1 MVDGNASGGTIVGV
15 ATRPRRHDHGGMSAL
30 ILVDR
35 LPLHRWRPFAAS
47 AMAATVIAMVAA
59 AGVWATGYAPPITR
73 LAGADRYATSAAAAA
88 TYASPQTT
96 VYVASGGGYADA
108 LSAAPL
114 AGAQGAPL
122 LLVAPTSIPAAIHA
136 QLVRLQPTNIVVLGG
151 PGVVSDA
158 VLTQLQALTTP
169 AGGAARVYGN
179 DRYATSAAVLHTYP
193 TPGSTTPRI
202 YVVAGTDYPDGLS
215 AAALAGHQGAPL
227 ALVQQSAVPPL
238 VLTELQRLKPA
249 SIVVLGGSAVVSDAV
264 LAQLDGL
271 TTPAGGASRIAGAD
285 RYKTSALIS
294 QAGYPSLPPASVVY
308 VATGTGFADA
318 LSGAPLAA
326 KDGVPLLLVQPAA
339 LPAAIGTELTRLDAR
354 SMVVLGGDAS
364 VGGRVLLAM
373 SDDLDPNAPLPGACS
388 VYPADNVWNVPVDGL
403 PVAADSADMIA
414 KIGLTSHLHA
424 DFDAVGDGI
433 PYNIV
438 APSTPTSTVSFTYSS
453 ESDHVAY
460 PIPPNPVIEGG
471 SDRHLLMVDPAA
483 CRLWELFAASKSGST
498 WHAGSGATWDLTSN
512 ALRPA
517 GWTSADAAG
526 LPIFAGLARYDE
538 LASGA
543 ILHALRFTASS
554 TCAGYIYP
562 AEHQAG
568 SGTCSATS
576 DPPMGLRVRL
586 KASVDISAFGPQAQV
601 VLTALKTYGMILA
614 DNGSPWYV
622 SGAPDSRWD
631 DDDLHQLQTLH
642 GSDFE
647 VVDTSGLVN
656 GP

>member
-1 MVDGNASGGTIVGV
+1 M
-15 ATRPRRHDHGGMSAL
+15 R
-30 ILVDR
+30 
-35 LPLHRWRPFAAS
+35 RWRPLLASTLAA
-47 AMAATVIAMVAA
+47 AVVAMVAA
-59 AGVWATGYAPPITR
+59 AGASATGYVPPITR
-73 LAGADRYATSAAAAA
+73 LAGPDRYATSAAVAA
-88 TYASPQTT
+88 TYGAPQAT
-96 VYVASGGGYADA
+96 VYIATGSGYADA
-108 LSAAPL
+108 LSGAPL
-114 AGAQGAPL
+114 AGTHGAPL
-122 LLVAPTSIPAAIHA
+122 LLVAPTSVPALVRA
-136 QLVRLQPTNIVVLGG
+136 QLVRLKPTRIVVLGG
-151 PGVVSDA
+151 SSVVSDA
-158 VLTQLQALTTP
+158 VFAQLSSLTTP
-169 AGGAARVYGN
+169 AGGIVRVAGT
-179 DRYATSAAVLHTYP
+179 DRYGTSANVLASYP
-193 TPGSTTPRI
+193 TPALTTPVV

-215 AAALAGHQGAPL
+215 GAALAGHQGAPL
-227 ALVQQSAVPPL
+227 ALVQRDAVPPL
-238 VLTELQRLKPA
+238 VAAQLARLKPA
-249 SIVVLGGSAVVSDAV
+249 RIVVLGGTSVVSAAV
-264 LAQLDGL
+264 AVALGKLGPG
-271 TTPAGGASRIAGAD
+271 TVSRIAGAD
-285 RYKTSALIS
+285 RYQTSALIS
-294 QAGYPSLPPASVVY
+294 QAGYGALPPAPVVY

-326 KDGVPLLLVQPAA
+326 KDGVPLLLVEPAA
-339 LPAAIGTELTRLDAR
+339 LPEPVGAELTRLDAR
-354 SMVVLGGDAS
+354 SMVVLGSDAA
-364 VGGRVLLAM
+364 VAGRVLLAM

-388 VYPADNVWNVPVDGL
+388 VYPSDNVWNAPVNGL
-403 PVAADSADMIA
+403 PVAADSANMIA

-438 APSTPTSTVSFTYSS
+438 SPSTPTSTVTFTYGS
-453 ESDHVAY
+453 ESDHVPY
-460 PIPPNPVIEGG
+460 PIPPSPVIEGG

-483 CRLWELFAASKSGST
+483 CRLWELFAASKSGSS

-538 LASGA
+538 VAAGA

-576 DPPMGLRVRL
+576 EPPMGLRVRL
-586 KASVDISAFGPQAQV
+586 KASVDISGFGPQAQI

-614 DNGSPWYV
+614 DNGSPWFV